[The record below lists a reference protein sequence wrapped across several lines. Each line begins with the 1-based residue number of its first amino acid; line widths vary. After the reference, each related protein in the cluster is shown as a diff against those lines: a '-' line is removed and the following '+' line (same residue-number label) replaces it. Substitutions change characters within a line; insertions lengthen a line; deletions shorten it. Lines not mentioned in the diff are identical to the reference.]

1 MKSGCLGNTTSFT
14 GWSFVIFSKLWRRIK
29 DDVSEG
35 HRLCVISSCDDDV
48 LHILESN
55 QTQGSLEQCT
65 GIIFSEPFHCFYFAC
80 LIWCLAWYLQRHQLF
95 LQVHFLTGLERISP
109 PCVRTLGRHVPGR
122 LPSRCLGDSDP
133 GNHSG
138 LSAAALVL
146 IEALL
151 AGINVLDSP
160 QEGRERGF
168 DVIIIPC
175 MCWVYCDGKERRDNG
190 RKQKKIR

>member
-1 MKSGCLGNTTSFT
+1 
-14 GWSFVIFSKLWRRIK
+14 
-29 DDVSEG
+29 
-35 HRLCVISSCDDDV
+35 
-48 LHILESN
+48 
-55 QTQGSLEQCT
+55 
-65 GIIFSEPFHCFYFAC
+65 
-80 LIWCLAWYLQRHQLF
+80 
-95 LQVHFLTGLERISP
+95 
-109 PCVRTLGRHVPGR
+109 
-122 LPSRCLGDSDP
+122 LGDSDP